1 MFWSKFE
8 IYTLTTEDPWEIDPS
23 TVEPT
28 TTLEPT
34 TEDPINEEEETT
46 IGTRTGSEEEEPEEP
61 KKTALEPAV
70 LALLGGLAII
80 SLCCLTA
87 LFCW

>member
-1 MFWSKFE
+1 MVWSKFKMS
-8 IYTLTTEDPWEIDPS
+8 ILTTEDPWEIDPS
-23 TVEPT
+23 TVEPSA
-28 TTLEPT
+28 TLDPT
-34 TEDPINEEEETT
+34 TEDPVKEEETT
-46 IGTRTGSEEEEPEEP
+46 IETRKGSEEEEAEEP
-61 KKTALEPAV
+61 KKTALEPAI